1 MRVLFLGD
9 IIGRAGRKALQKNLK
24 EIKQK
29 YQIDFTII
37 NGENSAGVTHHA
49 PHSSRKVLELGIELR
64 QNASP
69 PIALPCL
76 FA

>member
-9 IIGRAGRKALQKNLK
+9 IIGRAGRKALQNNLK

-37 NGENSAGVTHHA
+37 NGENSAGGF
-49 PHSSRKVLELGIELR
+49 GITEDICKKIGR
-64 QNASP
+64 AHV
-69 PIALPCL
+69 
-76 FA
+76 